1 MSPETNAA
9 ANGVAVGRVE
19 GSPRIALG
27 PGAPAEMAEFIGRAG
42 VEVLPFTQRH
52 AAALYVDFV
61 GARPPGVDLLSVD
74 LNRRAVGGARVEAD
88 LVTDDWQ
95 AAACLVISRA
105 LRLRPPLLT
114 ADTGML
120 ATIRSVIGVAAS
132 PVPVIVH
139 GEIGTGKYNLARL
152 CHQASRSPGP
162 LLTLNCAR
170 FDELD
175 HTALLAAVARQT
187 APPVSATPAAAAI
200 LFLDEVGELNDSA
213 QLKLLQLLQSGD
225 QLFWSAAPV
234 APRPAIRF
242 IAATNRGLE
251 ALVERGDFRRELYW
265 RLNVLALEAPP
276 LRQRA
281 GDIPLLAGY
290 FLRRANPHRALSPAA
305 LKVLCSYTF
314 PGNVLE
320 LESLAARIALVP
332 LASGRNMVE
341 VADIRQHLVFAA
353 GTGEAVVSG
362 WKSSR
367 EEARR
372 EMIPRTIAA
381 AGGNRAEAARRL
393 GITIRALQYHITK
406 AGLSRRRTPRLE
418 APDENVAQSAPA
430 LRPA

>member
-1 MSPETNAA
+1 MMPEI
-9 ANGVAVGRVE
+9 NGFGAGAGASRADGIPRV
-19 GSPRIALG
+19 ALG
-27 PGAPAEMAEFIGRAG
+27 PGGPPEMAEFIGRAG
-42 VEVLPFTQRH
+42 IEVLPFTQRH
-52 AAALYVDFV
+52 AAPLYVDFV
-61 GARPPGVDLLSVD
+61 GARPAGVEILSID
-74 LNRRAVGGARVEAD
+74 LNRRATGGARVEAD
-88 LVTDDWQ
+88 LATDDWQ

-105 LRLRPPLLT
+105 LGLRPPLLT
-114 ADTGML
+114 ADSGML

-132 PVPVIVH
+132 PVPVIIH

-152 CHQASRSPGP
+152 CHQASRSRGAI
-162 LLTLNCAR
+162 LTLNCAR

-175 HTALLAAVARQT
+175 SGALLNAIARQA
-187 APPVSATPAAAAI
+187 APPTSTTPGATT
-200 LFLDEVGELNDSA
+200 LFLDELGELNDGA
-213 QLKLLQLLQSGD
+213 QLKLLQMLQSGD
-225 QLFWSAAPV
+225 QLFWSTAPAAPH
-234 APRPAIRF
+234 AAIRF

-265 RLNVLALEAPP
+265 RLNVFVLEAPP

-281 GDIPLLAGY
+281 GDIPLLARY
-290 FLRRANPHRALSPAA
+290 FLRRANPRRALSPAA
-305 LKVLCSYTF
+305 LKALCSYAF

-320 LESLAARIALVP
+320 LESLAARIAIAP
-332 LASGRNMVE
+332 LASGKNVVE

-372 EMIPRTIAA
+372 EMILRTIAA

-418 APDENVAQSAPA
+418 GLHAAVESVTPF
-430 LRPA
+430 RPA